1 MDKLGV
7 DRYGR
12 IIWTDYKL
20 TDDGYYD
27 TTYKIMDDYDE
38 LISSKDFWWWY
49 ATRHM
54 RKLKARA
61 EQAYQINEV
70 NKLIERDTLE
80 YLSKESELQ
89 EAIDD
94 YKLILEYKEKIQEII
109 QKWNGKFT
117 SIFSS

>member
-1 MDKLGV
+1 
-7 DRYGR
+7 
-12 IIWTDYKL
+12 
-20 TDDGYYD
+20 
-27 TTYKIMDDYDE
+27 
-38 LISSKDFWWWY
+38 
-49 ATRHM
+49 M